1 MKTDVEELGP
11 TRVKL
16 TIEVP
21 FEELKGSLDKAY
33 REVARQVRVPG
44 FRPGRVPPRIIDQR
58 FGRGMV
64 LEQAVNDAVPQFY
77 GQALQDNDV
86 FALGQP
92 DLEITKLDDGKELA
106 FTAEVDVRPRF
117 EIPDLHGLPVT
128 VDTAV
133 VTPDEVEEY
142 IGGLRERFAS
152 LRGVDRPVEDGDY
165 TSIDLSASVD
175 GEPVDDAQ
183 VSGYSYQVGSG
194 SLLDGL
200 DEALAGMSGG
210 ESKTFSA
217 ELVGGEH
224 GGEQAD
230 VTVTVHSVKVKELPE
245 LDDEFAQS
253 ASEYDT
259 LGEFRAGTRAQL
271 ETMKRMQQVG
281 QARERALDAVL
292 SKIEIPL
299 PDSMVNSEAQ
309 MRHESLDEQL
319 ERSGTSL
326 DDYLASSGQSAEQL
340 ETDITDSA
348 RRSVKAGFVLDQ
360 LARQEEL
367 NIEQDELNSFV
378 IEQAYRMGVQPDR
391 LAQELA
397 DRGQI
402 GSVITE
408 VLRGKALTLITE
420 RATVTDKAGQPVDI
434 EAAMRPDQAEEADA
448 SAEAAEA
455 GTAEAGA
462 PEAGAPDAGVTGD
475 SAAEAGT
482 AAAGAP
488 EAGAPEAGAPEAGAK
503 KAGARK
509 KSGTAK
515 AAAAKAAAAKASAAD
530 TGAARTPGGGQ
541 PGGGQPGGGRDGR
554 RHRVTRLG
562 MMAGQGLSAGHG
574 RPATRAMACAD
585 SEHGEGA
592 DDLALAGSYRPCQ

>member
-21 FEELKGSLDKAY
+21 FDELKGSLDKAY

-64 LEQAVNDAVPQFY
+64 LEQAVNDAVPQLY

-106 FTAEVDVRPRF
+106 FTAEVDVRPKF

-142 IGGLRERFAS
+142 IGSLRERFAS
-152 LRGVDRPVEDGDY
+152 LKGVDRPVEDGDY
-165 TSIDLSASVD
+165 TSIDLSASVN

-200 DEALAGMSGG
+200 DEALTGMSAG
-210 ESKTFSA
+210 ESTTFSA

-224 GGEQAD
+224 GGELAD

-259 LGEFRAGTRAQL
+259 LGEFRAGTRGQL

-292 SKIEIPL
+292 SKIDIPL

-309 MRHESLDEQL
+309 MRRESLDEQL
-319 ERSGTSL
+319 ERAGTSHGGL
-326 DDYLASSGQSAEQL
+326 PGLVRPVRRAARDRPHRQRAALGQGRVRAGPAGPAGGAEHRAGGAEL
-340 ETDITDSA
+340 LRHRAGLPDGRPA
-348 RRSVKAGFVLDQ
+348 RPAGPG
-360 LARQEEL
+360 AGGPG
-367 NIEQDELNSFV
+367 
-378 IEQAYRMGVQPDR
+378 ADR
-391 LAQELA
+391 LR
-397 DRGQI
+397 DHRG
-402 GSVITE
+402 
-408 VLRGKALTLITE
+408 A
-420 RATVTDKAGQPVDI
+420 AGQGTHPHHRACDRDRRG
-434 EAAMRPDQAEEADA
+434 RPAGGHRGGDA
-448 SAEAAEA
+448 
-455 GTAEAGA
+455 
-462 PEAGAPDAGVTGD
+462 
-475 SAAEAGT
+475 
-482 AAAGAP
+482 
-488 EAGAPEAGAPEAGAK
+488 
-503 KAGARK
+503 
-509 KSGTAK
+509 
-515 AAAAKAAAAKASAAD
+515 
-530 TGAARTPGGGQ
+530 PGRGG
-541 PGGGQPGGGRDGR
+541 GGGRQRGGR
-554 RHRVTRLG
+554 
-562 MMAGQGLSAGHG
+562 
-574 RPATRAMACAD
+574 
-585 SEHGEGA
+585 
-592 DDLALAGSYRPCQ
+592 

>member
-1 MKTDVEELGP
+1 VKTDVEELGP

-33 REVARQVRVPG
+33 REVGRQVRVPG

-58 FGRGMV
+58 FGRGVV
-64 LEQAVNDAVPQFY
+64 LEQAVNEAVPQLY
-77 GQALQDNDV
+77 GQALQENDV

-106 FTAEVDVRPRF
+106 FTAEVDVRPKF
-117 EIPDLHGLPVT
+117 EIPDLTGLPVT

-152 LRGVDRPVEDGDY
+152 LKGVDRPVEDGDF

-175 GEPVDDAQ
+175 GEPVEDAQ

-200 DEALAGMSGG
+200 DEALTGMSAG
-210 ESKTFSA
+210 ETTSFNA

-224 GGEQAD
+224 GGEHAD

-271 ETMKRMQQVG
+271 EAMKRMQQVG

-292 SKIEIPL
+292 AKIDIPL
-299 PDSMVNSEAQ
+299 PDSMVTSETE
-309 MRHESLDEQL
+309 MRRESLDEQL
-319 ERSGTSL
+319 ERAGTTM
-326 DDYLASSGQSAEQL
+326 DAYLESSGQTADQV
-340 ETDITDSA
+340 ETDMEDSA

-367 NIEQDELNSFV
+367 GIEQEELNSFV

-420 RATVTDKAGQPVDI
+420 RATVTDDAGQPVDVTAALQTDETD
-434 EAAMRPDQAEEADA
+434 EAGDAEAGPASSDEAQDSPADA
-448 SAEAAEA
+448 SALEASAPEASAAEAAEA
-455 GTAEAGA
+455 GA
-462 PEAGAPDAGVTGD
+462 PKARTRKPRAPKAK
-475 SAAEAGT
+475 AAEAS
-482 AAAGAP
+482 AGD
-488 EAGAPEAGAPEAGAK
+488 AGEG
-503 KAGARK
+503 
-509 KSGTAK
+509 S
-515 AAAAKAAAAKASAAD
+515 ASE
-530 TGAARTPGGGQ
+530 PGGS
-541 PGGGQPGGGRDGR
+541 
-554 RHRVTRLG
+554 T
-562 MMAGQGLSAGHG
+562 A
-574 RPATRAMACAD
+574 
-585 SEHGEGA
+585 
-592 DDLALAGSYRPCQ
+592 